1 MGAYLLPL
9 LVESGVT
16 AYGLTAAFETG
27 KDMKRGKQSVDPRGW
42 TAEQW
47 TNMVAG
53 GVAGVSSTVMAL
65 QRGSVA
71 TITRVIGTGYAAR
84 LALPLYSAYVVHDT
98 VMDPG
103 SHYYIAPDTPLL
115 PGAGGIQL
123 FGGDVSSKLL
133 TAAAQDLAAFMS

>member
-16 AYGLTAAFETG
+16 AYGLTAAFETSR
-27 KDMKRGKQSVDPRGW
+27 DVVRGKQTVDPRGW

-47 TNMVAG
+47 TNMIAG
-53 GVAGVSSTVMAL
+53 GTAGVSSTVLAL
-65 QRGSVA
+65 QRGSVP

-84 LALPLYSAYVVHDT
+84 LALPLYGVYVVHDT
-98 VMDPG
+98 VMNPSSD
-103 SHYYIAPDTPLL
+103 YYIAPDTPVL

-133 TAAAQDLAAFMS
+133 TAAAQDVARLFS